1 MNGYKGILRT
11 TPSID
16 KFITIGSGT
25 LAHSGTASGPV
36 NVYFRRY
43 VMQMVY
49 TKAELN
55 NAGVNVSSLITEL
68 GWFITDLPIYDIPNY
83 TIKIK
88 HVTVSNVASAL
99 GTTDWTTVKTISL
112 FSPTTLNDWEM
123 IELDVP
129 FNWNG
134 EDNIG
139 IELCWSQVQP
149 TWSISGIV
157 RTISTTSGLRWSRTD
172 SAGSSCGSVPVNT
185 SNYKPQIRFRMV
197 SSGVGKP
204 LPNNLS
210 VLTFNGL
217 VNSDL
222 TNIPFSVDDRIQYIN
237 FQAWGSGGRGGSRDT
252 NGTGGGGGGGAFASK
267 LYDNL
272 IPNDITFNFNI
283 SSTDGSLNSTFIEE
297 VSSSTVK
304 VTEAGKGSSV
314 PLNMT
319 TGGDGGA
326 ALIGDVLRNGGNG
339 SDALA
344 LQGGGGGG
352 GAGTNQ
358 NGGDSVNSAS
368 GGLGGNQFGGS
379 GGTGA
384 GYQANGGDGLPFG
397 GGGGGARRASGGTL
411 IGGAGGIGAIRVVF
425 ENILNLDPDANSFIL
440 NSKILDKKVVKSI
453 NDLVVE
459 LKGEDLW
466 DEINALYPF
475 IGLDVVNKSNS
486 GIPIN
491 ILIDSYKLNLKDP
504 RDTND
509 AFRLN
514 FFGGYTL
521 ENGFQPNGIDGYAN
535 TFYIPNSVEDR
546 DNQHISIFSHT
557 DNMPT
562 STDSTDIGAF
572 ASTSSAVEM
581 SLRGGTSF
589 QNFRGAM
596 NNWPGLNLTTFNNAL
611 GYSLLT
617 RVSSTDLKIF
627 RDGVERASSTGEL
640 GTNVTT
646 APVFIGN
653 TSLFGATPYTNGWC
667 NQRYGTVTIGKGLT
681 PTQVDTLSRIIKNFE
696 NKVRYNLGETDTFT
710 VTSWGETYN
719 QPWMS
724 GTFDGYG
731 FNIGSGGPDAIAFR
745 GVGQYLLIQFNFTPE
760 KVEFLYNYNVDENNL
775 LKLEESHNGVDWT
788 VVADPIAQV
797 PDENTVESREYSL
810 LSTTRYLKWTQISF
824 IPGSPILGNNR
835 IDNLT
840 VTKL

>member
-16 KFITIGSGT
+16 KFVTIGSGT
-25 LAHSGTASGPV
+25 LQHVSTGAGPV
-36 NVYFRRY
+36 NIYFRRY

-49 TKAELN
+49 TKAEMN
-55 NAGVNVSSLITEL
+55 SAGVNSPVSITEL
-68 GWFITDLPIYDIPNY
+68 GWFIVNLPIYSIPNY

-99 GTTDWTTVKTISL
+99 GTADWTTVKTISS

-123 IELDVP
+123 IEFDTP
-129 FNWNG
+129 FEWNG

-149 TWSISGIV
+149 TWNSSGVV
-157 RTISTTSGLRWSRTD
+157 RVISTTSGIRWSRAD
-172 SAGSSCGSVPVNT
+172 SAGTSCGLTPGST
-185 SNYKPQIRFRMV
+185 SGYKPHIRFRLV
-197 SSGVGKP
+197 SGDIGKP

-217 VNSDL
+217 VGSDL
-222 TNIPFSVDDRIQYIN
+222 ESIPFSVDDRIPYVD

-267 LYDNL
+267 LYDNP
-272 IPNDITFNFNI
+272 ISNDVTFNFNI
-283 SSTDGSLNSTFIEE
+283 SSTDGSLNSSFIEE

-304 VTEAGKGSSV
+304 VIEAGKGNLV
-314 PLNMT
+314 PLNTT
-319 TGGDGGA
+319 TGGAGGI
-326 ALIGDVLRNGGNG
+326 ALIGDVLRNGGDG

-358 NGGDSVNSAS
+358 NGSSSVNSAS
-368 GGLGGNQFGGS
+368 GGLGGNQFGGD
-379 GGTGA
+379 GGG
-384 GYQANGGDGLPFG
+384 GVGVQANGDDGQNFG

-425 ENILNLDPDANSFIL
+425 ENILNLDPDANNFIL
-440 NSKILDKKVVKSI
+440 NAKILDKKVVESI
-453 NDLVVE
+453 NDLVIE
-459 LKGEDLW
+459 LKNEDLW

-475 IGLDVVNKSNS
+475 VGLDVVNKSNS

-491 ILIDSYKLNLKDP
+491 ILIDSYRLNLKDP

-509 AFRLN
+509 AFRLV

-521 ENGFQPNGIDGYAN
+521 GNGFQPNGIDGYAN
-535 TFYIPNSVEDR
+535 TFYIPNSEEHR
-546 DNQHISIFSHT
+546 DDQHISIFSHT
-557 DNMPT
+557 NNTPIT
-562 STDSTDIGAF
+562 TDSTDIGAF
-572 ASTSSAVEM
+572 ASTSAAVEM

-596 NNWPGLNLTTFNNAL
+596 NSWPGFNLTTFNNAL

-617 RVSSTDLKIF
+617 RVSSTDLRIF
-627 RDGVERASSTGEL
+627 RDGVERGSSTGEL
-640 GTNVTT
+640 GSAVTT
-646 APVFIGN
+646 ASVFIGN
-653 TSLFGATPYTNGWC
+653 SSVGTAPYTNGWC

-681 PTQVDTLSRIIKNFE
+681 STQVNTLSRIVKNFE
-696 NKVRYNLGETDTFT
+696 NKVRYNLGETDTFS
-710 VTSWGETYN
+710 VSSWQETYN

-731 FNIGSGGPDAIAFR
+731 FNIGVGGPDAIAFR
-745 GVGQYLLIQFNFTPE
+745 GVGQYLIIQFNFAPE